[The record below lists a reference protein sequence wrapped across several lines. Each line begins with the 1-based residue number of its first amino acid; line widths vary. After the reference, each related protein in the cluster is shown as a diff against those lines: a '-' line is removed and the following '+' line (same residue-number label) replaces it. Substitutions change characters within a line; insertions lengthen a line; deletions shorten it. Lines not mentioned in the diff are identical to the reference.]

1 MKNKEKISEFE
12 DIVFEGRNKEYG
24 AYALR
29 SLYDKF
35 VSISTTGAM
44 LIFTLI
50 VSYPLITAFFFPEEN
65 IKKENSDNGRIILI
79 DFPTQAPIEK
89 KDLPIP
95 TTALP
100 KTGMIK
106 FLVPKIKPDE
116 LVKNEV
122 IPTQEELVGK
132 NPGTETVEGN
142 ENGRDLI
149 IEVIEPQNPVND
161 VKVKEEVFTWAE
173 EMPKFPG
180 GDSELLSFFAKN
192 IGYPELAKRAG
203 VEGKVVLSFVVDK
216 NGNVYD
222 ARVAK
227 SIGAGCD
234 EEALRVLKMMPQW
247 TPGKQNGKPILTRII
262 IPVVF
267 RLR

>member
-1 MKNKEKISEFE
+1 M
-12 DIVFEGRNKEYG
+12 
-24 AYALR
+24 
-29 SLYDKF
+29 
-35 VSISTTGAM
+35 
-44 LIFTLI
+44 
-50 VSYPLITAFFFPEEN
+50 
-65 IKKENSDNGRIILI
+65 
-79 DFPTQAPIEK
+79 
-89 KDLPIP
+89 
-95 TTALP
+95 
-100 KTGMIK
+100 
-106 FLVPKIKPDE
+106 
-116 LVKNEV
+116 
-122 IPTQEELVGK
+122 
-132 NPGTETVEGN
+132 EGN

-192 IGYPELAKRAG
+192 ISYPELAKRAG
-203 VEGKVVLSFVVDK
+203 VEGKVILSFVVDK

-247 TPGKQNGKPILTRII
+247 TPENKTANL
-262 IPVVF
+262 F
-267 RLR
+267 